1 MNYPR
6 RWLSF
11 WVIVS
16 AIGVGLALL
25 QWSWLTVIAAFAA
38 TAAML
43 TLFVVT
49 ASEVPDGARQLSAL
63 TWRVVGIGAEGAAAL
78 VAFVAVANLSKTLG
92 VFLLA
97 AVGASSPWLVRRLS
111 RRFRSRDW
119 QQPTYP
125 QGSLEPHPQ
134 PAPVP
139 LPKVEVRD
147 MTTADLCQ
155 AWRRSFLLLC
165 SATSILERTRI
176 VGCRQLYLD
185 ELERRSP
192 RGLRAWLDSGAR
204 AAGSPE
210 RYVADDPEHGHPDAA

>member
-1 MNYPR
+1 
-6 RWLSF
+6 
-11 WVIVS
+11 
-16 AIGVGLALL
+16 
-25 QWSWLTVIAAFAA
+25 
-38 TAAML
+38 
-43 TLFVVT
+43 
-49 ASEVPDGARQLSAL
+49 
-63 TWRVVGIGAEGAAAL
+63 
-78 VAFVAVANLSKTLG
+78 
-92 VFLLA
+92 
-97 AVGASSPWLVRRLS
+97 
-111 RRFRSRDW
+111 
-119 QQPTYP
+119 
-125 QGSLEPHPQ
+125 
-134 PAPVP
+134 VP